1 MNHVRSKAVA
11 PVKQTVLGSLSEC
24 PAHCPGRVNDCVWSA
39 WRSWTMP
46 PKSGSHSRR
55 GGQHG
60 SGQGR
65 ASQSGG
71 AGSGGARAR
80 SDPPPPPDL
89 DYDYDYDYDD
99 VGYDYYGDDPYGDD
113 LDYGALMDFG
123 GLLHSSLGS
132 DAFVV
137 VEAMR
142 EAMVARGRSREA
154 LGPSPPAPAHATTA
168 TGMNRRSA
176 VRVSH
181 AWSNGCRQ
189 TTEWCALVVR
199 GRPEDRCQRVAGT
212 SFVAT
217 CASTVILC
225 VQCYYYVVPV
235 RGAAV
240 PPRPPP
246 WPRAGFTKLPGR
258 ELSWWCRP
266 PPDRRRQ
273 VEAGT
278 QAKRRCYHRSNR
290 SCWYHC
296 WSWRSAASNACSA
309 SRDWLWCRSFT
320 AAARDRSRHDRGDGT
335 YRSTCCNTF
344 CKGRSCGYTG
354 NTFCK
359 GRFRCGDAC
368 APWKRRFRHGASAA
382 GGGSSRTQA
391 RFPGS
396 RGAGER

>member
-240 PPRPPP
+240 PRV
-246 WPRAGFTKLPGR
+246 RLPGHA
-258 ELSWWCRP
+258 LDS
-266 PPDRRRQ
+266 
-273 VEAGT
+273 
-278 QAKRRCYHRSNR
+278 
-290 SCWYHC
+290 
-296 WSWRSAASNACSA
+296 
-309 SRDWLWCRSFT
+309 RSFPVVNCRGGAGRPQTAVAKSKRARKRNAVATTVAT
-320 AAARDRSRHDRGDGT
+320 AAAGT
-335 YRSTCCNTF
+335 TAGVGAPLPATPAAPVA
-344 CKGRSCGYTG
+344 TG
-354 NTFCK
+354 S
-359 GRFRCGDAC
+359 
-368 APWKRRFRHGASAA
+368 GAEVSLPPRAIAA
-382 GGGSSRTQA
+382 GTTVATAPTAAPAATPSAKAGPAVTPATPSAKAGSVVATPAPPGNAGSATARAQQA
-391 RFPGS
+391 AAAPGPK
-396 RGAGER
+396 RC